1 MQNSAENMRRKDDFI
16 YSKERDVGLKVVSYY
31 GSKLALLGVLGLFAP
46 VQAQQC
52 ELTDGV
58 VSAPPALRRWLGE
71 PARIFAATAPF
82 WL

>member
-1 MQNSAENMRRKDDFI
+1 MRP
-16 YSKERDVGLKVVSYY
+16 L
-31 GSKLALLGVLGLFAP
+31 LLLLGALGLFAP

-58 VSAPPALRRWLGE
+58 VRPAPALRWLGE
-71 PARIFAATAPF
+71 ARILRSDRSL

>member
-1 MQNSAENMRRKDDFI
+1 MRP
-16 YSKERDVGLKVVSYY
+16 L
-31 GSKLALLGVLGLFAP
+31 LLLLGVLGLFAP

-58 VSAPPALRRWLGE
+58 VRAPPALRRWLGE